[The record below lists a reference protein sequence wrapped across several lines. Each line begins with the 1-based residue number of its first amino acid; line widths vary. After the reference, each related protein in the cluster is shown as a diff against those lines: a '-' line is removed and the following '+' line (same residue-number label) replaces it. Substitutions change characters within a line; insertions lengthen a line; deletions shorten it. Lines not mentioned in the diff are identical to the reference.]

1 MKNKSIHIL
10 GIILFL
16 SSFCFGQSTITK
28 QDFEKLVDYSNCK
41 YVQAFIE
48 KNDASKPYFEDY
60 YNIKVKPELDKVN
73 LDSFQ
78 TILKYE
84 KIVKLLANNKP
95 ALNLAKKFNERKQKY
110 ADFQDNESLLKSL
123 ITSGWSNVDL
133 SQTASK
139 IQNEISVKYSS
150 GKGKNNVNFSESDV
164 VRAQTIQTTSQVE
177 ELQLKLNQLQEQYEE
192 LIGDTKML
200 EYQKSL
206 KNIKT
211 ILYGGLGL
219 LFLLFIAVVALL
231 KKLTS
236 RENIIKHVLNS
247 QRVEEKFNTK
257 ENSQTFNQTSGTH
270 RTLESYKLTEIDINL
285 IVDRVLECVRLSD
298 TENQKDYKDIKK
310 EIFESSKSSYKY
322 LKGKT
327 GKIFSRAENSPENSF
342 FRLYDVRDDFA
353 FFEFNGDD
361 AEAIANRIFSDDVC
375 NIVSGGYQNAR
386 RVITSKPGKIMRIG
400 DQWEVFE
407 PVEIKLI

>member
-1 MKNKSIHIL
+1 MKKKSILIL

-60 YNIKVKPELDKVN
+60 YLKKVKPELNKVN

-78 TILKYE
+78 TILKHE
-84 KIVKLLANNKP
+84 KIVELLSNNTP
-95 ALNLAKKFNERKQKY
+95 ALQLAKKFNERKLKY
-110 ADFQDNESLLKSL
+110 ADFQDNESLLQSL
-123 ITSGWSNVDL
+123 ITSGWNSVDL
-133 SQTASK
+133 SKTASK

-150 GKGKNNVNFSESDV
+150 VKGKNNVNFSESDV

-177 ELQLKLNQLQEQYEE
+177 ELQLKLNQLQEQYEI
-192 LIGDTKML
+192 LTDDTKML

-206 KNIKT
+206 KNLKT
-211 ILYGGLGL
+211 ILYGGLGI

-247 QRVEEKFNTK
+247 QRLEEKFNTK
-257 ENSQTFNQTSGTH
+257 ENSQTSNQTS
-270 RTLESYKLTEIDINL
+270 RTNRTSESYKLTEIDINL
-285 IVDRVLECVRLSD
+285 IVDRVLECKRLSD
-298 TENQKDYKDIKK
+298 TENQKDYKDTKK
-310 EIFESSKSSYKY
+310 EIFESSKASYKY

-342 FRLYDVRDDFA
+342 FRLYDERDNSA
-353 FFEFNGDD
+353 LFEFNGDD

-375 NIVSGGYQNAR
+375 NIISGGYQNAQK
-386 RVITSKPGKIMRIG
+386 VITSKPGKIKRIG

-407 PVEIKLI
+407 PVQIKLV